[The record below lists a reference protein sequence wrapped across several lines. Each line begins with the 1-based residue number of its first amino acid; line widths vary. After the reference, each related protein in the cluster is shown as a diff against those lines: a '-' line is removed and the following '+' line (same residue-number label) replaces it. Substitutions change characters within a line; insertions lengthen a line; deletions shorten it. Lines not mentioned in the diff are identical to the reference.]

1 MTETT
6 TDRMD
11 LQKLADELKKQ
22 RDELRVRLHLA
33 RAEARDEFEK
43 LEKRWEH
50 ARAKLTVVGKE
61 AGEAS
66 KDVLDAARLVL
77 GEIREGYQRV
87 KKLV

>member
-1 MTETT
+1 MTDTT
-6 TDRMD
+6 TERTD
-11 LQKLADELKKQ
+11 LQKLADDLKTQ

-33 RAEARDEFEK
+33 RAEAREEFEK

-50 ARAKLTVVGKE
+50 LRAKLAVLGKE

-66 KDVLDAARLVL
+66 KDVREAARLVL
-77 GEIREGYQRV
+77 DEIRDGYHRV